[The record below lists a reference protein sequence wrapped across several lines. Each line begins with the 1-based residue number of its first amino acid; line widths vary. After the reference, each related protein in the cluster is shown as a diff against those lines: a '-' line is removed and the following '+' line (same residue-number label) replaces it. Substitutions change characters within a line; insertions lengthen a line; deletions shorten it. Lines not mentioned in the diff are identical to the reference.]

1 MSDQNKGS
9 LYAISA
15 FLLWGLSPIFYKA
28 LISASAVEIIAHRI
42 VWSVLLMAGLL
53 AYIKRFP
60 VILSILCTP
69 RLLWILVIS
78 GTAVSFNW
86 LLYVWSVNNGHLL
99 QASLG
104 YYINPLVNVV
114 LGVMFM
120 KERHGRLQ
128 WLAVSLATLGVLNM
142 VVVGG
147 QVPWI
152 ALGLACSFGAYGA
165 IRKIIPVGAME
176 GLFVETLLFFPFAL
190 VYLFWLD
197 ADGSGQ
203 FTTGWTMSG
212 LLILSGAVTT
222 IPLLLFTMAA
232 KRLRLS
238 TVGFLQFITP
248 TGHFLLGVFL
258 YGEAFSRTHLTTFV
272 LIWMALA
279 LYSWASFKQRA
290 GTGERK

>member
-28 LISASAVEIIAHRI
+28 LTTASAVEIIAHRV
-42 VWSVLLMAGLL
+42 VWSVLLMSVLL
-53 AYIKRFP
+53 IYIKRFP
-60 VILSILCTP
+60 IILNILCTP

-78 GTAVSFNW
+78 GTAVGFNW
-86 LLYVWSVNNGHLL
+86 LVYVWSVNNGHLL

-120 KERHGRLQ
+120 NERHGRLQ
-128 WLAVSLATLGVLNM
+128 WAAVLLATIGVLNM
-142 VVVGG
+142 VVMGG

-152 ALGLACSFGAYGA
+152 ALALACSFGAYGA
-165 IRKIIPVGAME
+165 IRKVIPVGAME

-190 VYLFWLD
+190 TYLFWLD

-203 FTTGWTMSG
+203 FATGWTMSG
-212 LLILSGAVTT
+212 LLVLSGAVTT
-222 IPLLLFTMAA
+222 IPLLLFTAAA

-238 TVGFLQFITP
+238 TVGFMQFITP

-258 YGEAFSRTHLTTFV
+258 YGEAFSRTHLVTFV
-272 LIWMALA
+272 LIWLALA
-279 LYSWASFKQRA
+279 LYSWASFSQQSSA
-290 GTGERK
+290 GERS